1 MVYKRQLDFKHSY
14 PSGCDTSK
22 LLSDDLKNKLY
33 YDGFQKMLYHYS
45 HQICEKVN
53 NNGKRLTSE
62 ASSEMED
69 CIDIIQQLLKKAMEA
84 IRKGDAVVA
93 ETVFKNKKKMHKAE
107 KKYSKAHLNRVK
119 NEVCDASMTRYF
131 SGIMYNFDRMADNC
145 VSIAEEACDNVAFI
159 NLDEETGKS
168 MMERGAV

>member
-1 MVYKRQLDFKHSY
+1 MNENVKVVFGLIGGLALF
-14 PSGCDTSK
+14 
-22 LLSDDLKNKLY
+22 LY
-33 YDGFQKMLYHYS
+33 GMNS
-45 HQICEKVN
+45 M
-53 NNGKRLTSE
+53 S
-62 ASSEMED
+62 
-69 CIDIIQQLLKKAMEA
+69 
-84 IRKGDAVVA
+84 DAVVA

>member
-1 MVYKRQLDFKHSY
+1 MAEQINAID
-14 PSGCDTSK
+14 SK
-22 LLSDDLKNKLY
+22 TKIL
-33 YDGFQKMLYHYS
+33 
-45 HQICEKVN
+45 
-53 NNGKRLTSE
+53 
-62 ASSEMED
+62 
-69 CIDIIQQLLKKAMEA
+69 
-84 IRKGDAVVA
+84 DAVVA

>member
-1 MVYKRQLDFKHSY
+1 MN
-14 PSGCDTSK
+14 T
-22 LLSDDLKNKLY
+22 
-33 YDGFQKMLYHYS
+33 
-45 HQICEKVN
+45 
-53 NNGKRLTSE
+53 
-62 ASSEMED
+62 
-69 CIDIIQQLLKKAMEA
+69 IIGM
-84 IRKGDAVVA
+84 G
-93 ETVFKNKKKMHKAE
+93 TVFIVLIFISFIIGLFKYISVFENKKKMHKAE

>member
-1 MVYKRQLDFKHSY
+1 MRSSRGDI
-14 PSGCDTSK
+14 K
-22 LLSDDLKNKLY
+22 L
-33 YDGFQKMLYHYS
+33 F
-45 HQICEKVN
+45 
-53 NNGKRLTSE
+53 
-62 ASSEMED
+62 
-69 CIDIIQQLLKKAMEA
+69 
-84 IRKGDAVVA
+84 
-93 ETVFKNKKKMHKAE
+93 FKNKKKMHKAE

>member
-1 MVYKRQLDFKHSY
+1 MCGRLKRCSRMEVMGAGNRAVLFESFG
-14 PSGCDTSK
+14 SGT
-22 LLSDDLKNKLY
+22 LFFPN
-33 YDGFQKMLYHYS
+33 F
-45 HQICEKVN
+45 
-53 NNGKRLTSE
+53 
-62 ASSEMED
+62 
-69 CIDIIQQLLKKAMEA
+69 
-84 IRKGDAVVA
+84 
-93 ETVFKNKKKMHKAE
+93 FKNKKKMHKAE